1 METVLNLIQEYES
14 LFYLITFAWTYVE
27 GETFVI
33 FAGYACHEGYL
44 NIYWLIGCAWL
55 GSFCGDQTWFFLG
68 RKFGRQLVT
77 RFPKWRA
84 GIDTAMLLAEKYNT
98 AFILSFRFIYGVR
111 NFSSIALGMSQIAWT
126 RFFVLNFIAAGLW
139 ANIFAWSG
147 YLLGQAFEAI
157 LGDIAKGFGLGML
170 VLFAVIVWAAV
181 RYHKRQKMKK
191 PVEVETVYPATARE
205 REREGVQ

>member
-44 NIYWLIGCAWL
+44 NIYWLIGAAWL

-77 RFPKWRA
+77 RFPKWRS

-111 NFSSIALGMSQIAWT
+111 NFSSIALGMSNVGWT
-126 RFFVLNFIAAGLW
+126 RFFILNFIAAGMW

-157 LGDIAKGFGLGML
+157 LGDIAKGFGIGML
-170 VLFAVIVWAAV
+170 TLFAIVAWLAV
-181 RYHKRQKMKK
+181 RYHKRQKLKK
-191 PVEVETVYPATARE
+191 PVEVETVYPAAEKE
-205 REREGVQ
+205 REREGVR

>member
-1 METVLNLIQEYES
+1 VETVLNLIQEYES

-44 NIYWLIGCAWL
+44 NIYWLIGAAWI

-68 RKFGRQLVT
+68 RKFGRQLVE

-111 NFSSIALGMSQIAWT
+111 NFSSIALGMSNVTWT
-126 RFFVLNFIAAGLW
+126 RFFILNFIAAGMW

-147 YLLGQAFEAI
+147 YLLGQAFEAV
-157 LGDIAKGFGLGML
+157 LGDIAKGFGLVML
-170 VLFAVIVWAAV
+170 TGFAVMVWLAV
-181 RYHKRQKMKK
+181 RYHKRQKLRK
-191 PVEVETVYPATARE
+191 PVEVETVYPATE
-205 REREGVQ
+205 KVPEREGVQ